1 MVTRIIFS
9 IISIIIFAII
19 LFLLMEKYE
28 ESIGM
33 KKKSS
38 LNRTFPEKKVQTK
51 RFRKLKIVAF
61 VLLGFLVTG
70 FLIIASFFVYY
81 AKDLPHPDKVNKRIV
96 AESTKIFDRTGQ
108 VLLYEIHGE
117 EKRTIIPA
125 NEIPDSVKYATI
137 VLEDQKFFNHHGID
151 FQGVLRATI
160 RNVLKRDI
168 AEGGSTITQQF
179 IKNSLLTSE
188 KKFSRKIK
196 ELILAIEIE
205 RKYSKED
212 ILRMYLNE
220 IPYGSNAYGIEAA
233 AQTFFGIHAKEL
245 TLAQSAL
252 LASLPK
258 APTYYSPFGSHTEQ
272 LLNRWRYTLDQMTEL
287 GYITPQQ
294 AEAAKNE
301 NILSQLNTAR
311 TDIKAPHFVLY
322 IKEKLVEEF
331 GEEEIQKGGFRV
343 ITTLDWNLQELAE
356 KIVREGVEKNG
367 GRYGFS
373 NAALV
378 STNPKTGEVLAM
390 VGSKDYFDK
399 NIDGNVN
406 VAIRPR
412 QPGSSF
418 KPYVYANAFTKGYTP
433 DTILFDVETEF
444 SLEDGKSYVPQNYDG
459 KVRGPIKMKEA
470 LAMSLNIPAVKTLYL
485 AGIKDTIKFAK
496 SLGITSLNNPDR
508 YGLSLVLGGGE
519 VKLLDHVG
527 AFGVFGNEGKKVPQ
541 KLILK
546 IEDHNGNIIKDF
558 SEIKE
563 EQVLDRE
570 VALEM
575 CQIMSDN
582 NLRAPVFGTNNNLY
596 IPGYQIAAKT
606 GTTNEW
612 RDGWLIG
619 TTTSLAV
626 GVWTGNNNNT
636 PMKKGADGSYTAG
649 PIWNEFMREALKNR
663 VPEKFPEPQKREKT
677 GKPIL
682 DGEFEFEEKIKVCKY
697 DDGKYCLANSKCPEN
712 KIEKKSFFNAHNI
725 LFYID
730 REDPL
735 GDPPKDPSADPQF
748 KNWEKAVR
756 KWAEEKAGDKKF
768 RLAPT
773 KECEEDTFSSISP
786 EAPNIRI
793 IHPQD
798 GEVITSSELEIE
810 TEVFSEFEIKQVDF
824 FLDGKNVGFR
834 KSSPFKIK
842 VNLSNDKNGKE
853 SLIVTR
859 VFDKEGRKEEDEV
872 RVVFQF

>member
-1 MVTRIIFS
+1 MIARIIFS
-9 IISIIIFAII
+9 IVFIIIFAFI
-19 LFLLMEKYE
+19 LYWSMDKYE

-33 KKKSS
+33 KKKKPQ
-38 LNRTFPEKKVQTK
+38 NRPFSEKKAKTK
-51 RFRKLKIVAF
+51 RFKKFKVVAF
-61 VLLGFLVTG
+61 VFLGF
-70 FLIIASFFVYY
+70 FVAGLLSVMGLFAYY
-81 AKDLPHPDKVNKRIV
+81 AKDLPHPDRVNKRVV

-151 FQGVLRATI
+151 FQGVLRAVI
-160 RNVLKRDI
+160 RNVLKRDM

-188 KKFSRKIK
+188 KKLSRKIK

-205 RKYSKED
+205 QKYSKDD

-233 AQTFFGIHAKEL
+233 AQTFFGVHAKEL

-272 LLNRWRYTLDQMTEL
+272 LLNRWRYAIDQMAEL
-287 GYITPQQ
+287 GYITREQ
-294 AEAAKNE
+294 AEAAKSE
-301 NILSQLNTAR
+301 DILSQLNTAR

-331 GEEEIQKGGFRV
+331 GEEEIQKGGFKV

-356 KIVREGVEKNG
+356 KVVREGVEENG
-367 GRYGFS
+367 EKYGFS

-399 NIDGNVN
+399 SIDGNVN

-433 DTILFDVETEF
+433 ETVIFDVETEF
-444 SLEDGKSYVPQNYDG
+444 SLEDGKSYTPQNYDG
-459 KVRGPIKMKEA
+459 KVRGPVKMKEA

-485 AGIKDTIKFAK
+485 AGVKDTIKFAK
-496 SLGITSLNNPDR
+496 SLGITTLNDPDR

-558 SEIKE
+558 SEVEE

-582 NLRAPVFGTNNNLY
+582 DLRAPVFGTNNNLF

-612 RDGWLIG
+612 RDGWLVG
-619 TTTSLAV
+619 TTPSLAV
-626 GVWTGNNNNT
+626 GVWTGNNDNT

-649 PIWNEFMREALKNR
+649 PIWNKFMREALKNH
-663 VPEKFPEPQKREKT
+663 VPEEFPKPEEREKT

-682 DGEFEFEEKIKVCKY
+682 DGEFEFEEKIEVCKY
-697 DDGKYCLANSKCPEN
+697 DDGKYCLANSKCPDS
-712 KIEKKSFFNAHNI
+712 KREKKRFFNAHTI

-735 GDPPKDPSADPQF
+735 GDPPQDPSADPQF
-748 KNWEKAVR
+748 KNWEKAVK
-756 KWAEEKAGDKKF
+756 KWAEDEAGDKKF
-768 RLAPT
+768 RVAPT
-773 KECEEDTFSSISP
+773 EECKKSMFSFQAPSIK
-786 EAPNIRI
+786 ITR
-793 IHPQD
+793 PQN
-798 GEVITSSELEIE
+798 GEVVASSELEIE
-810 TEVFSEFEIKQVDF
+810 TEVSSELQISQVDF
-824 FLDGKNVGFR
+824 FLDGENIGSQKN
-834 KSSPFKIK
+834 SPFKIK
-842 VNLSNDKNGKE
+842 LNLPESKNGQE
-853 SLIVTR
+853 GLIVAR
-859 VFDKEGRKEEDEV
+859 VFDEKGEKGEDEV

>member
-1 MVTRIIFS
+1 MD
-9 IISIIIFAII
+9 
-19 LFLLMEKYE
+19 KYE

-33 KKKSS
+33 KKKKPQ
-38 LNRTFPEKKVQTK
+38 NRPFSEKKAKVK
-51 RFRKLKIVAF
+51 RFKKIKIVTF
-61 VLLGFLVTG
+61 VFLGF
-70 FLIIASFFVYY
+70 FVAGLLSVVGLFAYY
-81 AKDLPHPDKVNKRIV
+81 AKDLPHPDRVNKRVV

-137 VLEDQKFFNHHGID
+137 VLEDQKFFSHHGID
-151 FQGVLRATI
+151 FQGVLRAVI
-160 RNVLKRDI
+160 RNVLKRDM

-188 KKFSRKIK
+188 KKLSRKIK

-205 RKYSKED
+205 QKYSKDD

-233 AQTFFGIHAKEL
+233 AQTFFGVHAKEL

-272 LLNRWRYTLDQMTEL
+272 LLNRWRYALDQMADL
-287 GYITPQQ
+287 GYITREQ

-301 NILSQLNTAR
+301 DILSQLNTTR

-331 GEEEIQKGGFRV
+331 GEEEVQKGGFKV

-356 KIVREGVEKNG
+356 KVVKEGVEENG
-367 GRYGFS
+367 EKYGFS

-399 NIDGNVN
+399 SIDGNVN

-433 DTILFDVETEF
+433 ETIIFDVETEF
-444 SLEDGKSYVPQNYDG
+444 SLEDGKSYTPQNYDG
-459 KVRGPIKMKEA
+459 KVRGPVKMKEA

-485 AGIKDTIKFAK
+485 AGVKDTIKFAK
-496 SLGITSLNNPDR
+496 SLGITTLNDPDR

-558 SEIKE
+558 SEVKE

-570 VALEM
+570 IALEM
-575 CQIMSDN
+575 CQIMSN
-582 NLRAPVFGTNNNLY
+582 NDLRAPVFGTNNNLY

-612 RDGWLIG
+612 RDGWLVG
-619 TTTSLAV
+619 TTPSLAV
-626 GVWTGNNNNT
+626 GVWTGNNDNT

-649 PIWNEFMREALKNR
+649 PIWNKFMREALKNH
-663 VPEKFPEPQKREKT
+663 VPEEFPKPEEREKT

-682 DGEFEFEEKIKVCKY
+682 DGEFEFEEKIEVCKY
-697 DDGKYCLANSKCPEN
+697 DDGKYCLANSKCPDS
-712 KIEKKSFFNAHNI
+712 KREKKRFFNAHSI
-725 LFYID
+725 LFYIN

-735 GDPPKDPSADPQF
+735 GDPPQDPSIDPQF
-748 KNWEKAVR
+748 ENWEKAVK
-756 KWAEEKAGDKKF
+756 KWAEDEAGDKKF
-768 RLAPT
+768 RIVPTEECKKSMFSFQAP
-773 KECEEDTFSSISP
+773 SIK
-786 EAPNIRI
+786 IT
-793 IHPQD
+793 HPQE
-798 GEVITSSELEIE
+798 GEIIASPELEIE
-810 TEVFSEFEIKQVDF
+810 TEVSSELEVSQVDF
-824 FLDGKNVGFR
+824 FLDGESIGSQ

-842 VNLSNDKNGKE
+842 FNLPESKNGQE
-853 SLIVTR
+853 GLIIAR
-859 VFDKEGRKEEDEV
+859 VFDEDGEKGEDEV
-872 RVVFQF
+872 RVTFQF